1 MAGFMEC
8 SDPFF
13 LVGNDTA
20 LLLCSDPDFYK
31 GFLNIILCDVTA
43 SVSELKNDPVASAG
57 AGCGYSVAII
67 DSNRPVFL
75 LCARGSV

>member
-20 LLLCSDPDFYK
+20 LLLCSDSNFYK
-31 GFLNIILCDVTA
+31 GFLNIILCDVRTVFFC
-43 SVSELKNDPVASAG
+43 SDDCRLIQKIFQISSGKS
-57 AGCGYSVAII
+57 GCCLR
-67 DSNRPVFL
+67 NLF
-75 LCARGSV
+75 

>member
-8 SDPFF
+8 SDPLF

-31 GFLNIILCDVTA
+31 GFLNIILCDVWAAVMTSA
-43 SVSELKNDPVASAG
+43 S
-57 AGCGYSVAII
+57 
-67 DSNRPVFL
+67 R
-75 LCARGSV
+75 R